1 MSGFCDIVVDA
12 CPRRGLLRTLDRARD
27 IGRTFNAKLSVRACA
42 WPRTSLTQAFAPH
55 GLLAQAQTRLMEEAL
70 AMSRSQFE
78 KVFGAG
84 GDKAEWRAEIS
95 EPSAALHAQLL
106 TADLLITDSSEED
119 TCVLPN
125 PARAALDTG
134 IPVLRL
140 GQGTVQNDLSR
151 VVVAWK
157 DSPQARRAV
166 HAALPILAKADRVA
180 VVGVGDDVAE
190 DRLEAVAA
198 HLRCHEVK
206 AHHCHVPV
214 VDGDVF
220 CALVGQAQHE
230 EAGLMVTGLYSRGLL
245 TERIFGGVT
254 ADLLKNAGISW
265 FAAH

>member
-1 MSGFCDIVVDA
+1 MSGFRDIVVDA
-12 CPRRGLLRTLDRARD
+12 CPRPGLLRTLERARD

-42 WPRTSLTQAFAPH
+42 WPRTSLTQAFAPN
-55 GLLAQAQTRLMEEAL
+55 GLLAQAQTRLMDDAL
-70 AMSRSQFE
+70 AVSRSEFE

-84 GDKAEWRAEIS
+84 DDMAEWRAEIS
-95 EPSAALHAQLL
+95 EPSAAMHAQLL
-106 TADLLITDSSEED
+106 TADLMITDSSEED
-119 TCVLPN
+119 TCVPPN
-125 PARAALDTG
+125 PARAALDAG

-140 GQGTVQNDLSR
+140 GQNPVPNELSR

-190 DRLEAVAA
+190 DRLEAVTA

-206 AHHCHVPV
+206 AHHRHVPATG
-214 VDGDVF
+214 GDVF
-220 CALVGQAQHE
+220 WALIGQAQHE

-245 TERIFGGVT
+245 TEKIFGGVT
-254 ADLLKNAGISW
+254 ADLLKNAGVSW